1 MLECQW
7 TRKRFL
13 SSTFMVSSTDKQV
26 QSAFSNKESIQK
38 EVKATLSQKATLS
51 CEVADTK
58 TEVKWYKD
66 GKLLTSSK
74 TIHTESKGKSRQLVI
89 DSVEKKD
96 AGEYMCEAGT
106 EKLVFKI
113 HVEGKANAVCLINT
127 KLRSLNPTCA
137 CYLLVHPSKLEKTV
151 YF

>member
-1 MLECQW
+1 M
-7 TRKRFL
+7 
-13 SSTFMVSSTDKQV
+13 
-26 QSAFSNKESIQK
+26 
-38 EVKATLSQKATLS
+38 KATLSQKTTLS
-51 CEVADTK
+51 CEVSDTK

-106 EKLVFKI
+106 EKLAFKLQ
-113 HVEGKANAVCLINT
+113 VAGRRNNM
-127 KLRSLNPTCA
+127 SL
-137 CYLLVHPSKLEKTV
+137 
-151 YF
+151 